1 MNSTPSQT
9 NLFALALGDIFSPR
23 VLLVSL
29 ISFLLTLVVF
39 ALAIWA
45 FFGGIGALVDV
56 LSQQM
61 QGIEGS
67 FENNWL
73 LRMISVIFITKTIA
87 MVLFFLMSAMVIYYL
102 FLVVYSLIVGL
113 FSGYFIK
120 EIGTLYY
127 PEVNFLGMGFF
138 AYIGSCIKT
147 VLLASALFI
156 VLFPLAFIPMLN
168 FILLVPVFY
177 LFHKLL
183 VLEVSSMVHTNEE
196 YKIIKA
202 RYAGQLRGISLLC
215 FALTLIPVLGVIIYP
230 YYVIVM
236 SHFVM
241 RKTKELRAL

>member
-1 MNSTPSQT
+1 MNTSSQT

-29 ISFLLTLVVF
+29 ISFLLTFVVF

-45 FFGGIGALVDV
+45 FFGGLGALVDV

-127 PEVNFLGMGFF
+127 PEVHFMGMGFF

-168 FILLVPVFY
+168 FLLLVPVFY
-177 LFHKLL
+177 MFHKLL
-183 VLEVSSMVHTNEE
+183 VLEVSSMLHTNEE
-196 YKIIKA
+196 YKIVKGL
-202 RYAGQLRGISLLC
+202 YAGQLRGISLLC
-215 FALTLIPVLGVIIYP
+215 FALTLIPILGVIIYP

-236 SHFVM
+236 SHFLM
-241 RKTKELRAL
+241 RKTKALRAL